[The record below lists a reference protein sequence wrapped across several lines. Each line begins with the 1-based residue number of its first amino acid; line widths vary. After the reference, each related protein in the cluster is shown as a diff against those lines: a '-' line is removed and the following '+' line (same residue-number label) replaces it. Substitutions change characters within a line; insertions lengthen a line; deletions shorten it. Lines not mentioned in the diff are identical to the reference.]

1 MMRRNLYILAIASL
15 LSGNYV
21 FAQDAVKQWSL
32 EECIQYAIEH
42 NIDLKQ
48 KEQEQESRKVDLHTS
63 KYSWLPALNGSLGQ
77 SFQFGRSTSKSGV
90 IVDQN
95 AANSTLG
102 INLDMPLF
110 DGLKIPNDIA
120 ARKLDLKASIE
131 NLNKA
136 REDLSINIASY
147 YLQVLYNK
155 ELLKIAQ
162 LQVELDKEQ
171 VNKTFRLPTEAE
183 WEYAARGGHKSKHY
197 KYSGS
202 NQVSEV
208 AWYVENSSGGQYGE
222 AGTTR
227 PVGLKKSN
235 ELGLYDMSGNVWEWC
250 GDLYTKEYKQ
260 GGKSI
265 HPGWPFEGT
274 YLFFR
279 RILRGGSWG
288 GTAKGCRV
296 SYIDYDIENY
306 SDEYGGFRLVM
317 ELNFSK

>member
-1 MMRRNLYILAIASL
+1 MKRRVKALTVVLAICL
-15 LSGNYV
+15 ITV
-21 FAQDAVKQWSL
+21 FIRCQSNETPIQQLIVVVNGDSIEMVFVKGGTFMMG
-32 EECIQYAIEH
+32 CT
-42 NIDLKQ
+42 D
-48 KEQEQESRKVDLHTS
+48 EQGCDCEDNEK
-63 KYSWLPALNGSLGQ
+63 P
-77 SFQFGRSTSKSGV
+77 
-90 IVDQN
+90 
-95 AANSTLG
+95 
-102 INLDMPLF
+102 
-110 DGLKIPNDIA
+110 
-120 ARKLDLKASIE
+120 ARKESVSDFYIGKYEVTQRLWRAVMDTDSILPFNGGCEDCPME
-131 NLNKA
+131 NVSWKNAQEFIGRLNA
-136 REDLSINIASY
+136 MTG
-147 YLQVLYNK
+147 
-155 ELLKIAQ
+155 
-162 LQVELDKEQ
+162 
-171 VNKTFRLPTEAE
+171 KTFRLPTEAE

-208 AWYVENSSGGQYGE
+208 AWYVGNSSGGQSGE

-317 ELNFSK
+317 EPESIK

>member
-1 MMRRNLYILAIASL
+1 M
-15 LSGNYV
+15 G
-21 FAQDAVKQWSL
+21 DA
-32 EECIQYAIEH
+32 
-42 NIDLKQ
+42 
-48 KEQEQESRKVDLHTS
+48 
-63 KYSWLPALNGSLGQ
+63 
-77 SFQFGRSTSKSGV
+77 
-90 IVDQN
+90 
-95 AANSTLG
+95 
-102 INLDMPLF
+102 
-110 DGLKIPNDIA
+110 
-120 ARKLDLKASIE
+120 
-131 NLNKA
+131 
-136 REDLSINIASY
+136 
-147 YLQVLYNK
+147 
-155 ELLKIAQ
+155 KIARW
-162 LQVELDKEQ
+162 K
-171 VNKTFRLPTEAE
+171 
-183 WEYAARGGHKSKHY
+183 
-197 KYSGS
+197 
-202 NQVSEV
+202 VSEV
-208 AWYVENSSGGQYGE
+208 AWHVGNSSGGQYGE

-317 ELNFSK
+317 EPESIK

>member
-1 MMRRNLYILAIASL
+1 MDTDSILPFNGGCEDCPMENVSWK
-15 LSGNYV
+15 N
-21 FAQDAVKQWSL
+21 AQ
-32 EECIQYAIEH
+32 EFIG
-42 NIDLKQ
+42 
-48 KEQEQESRKVDLHTS
+48 R
-63 KYSWLPALNGSLGQ
+63 LNAMTG
-77 SFQFGRSTSKSGV
+77 
-90 IVDQN
+90 
-95 AANSTLG
+95 
-102 INLDMPLF
+102 
-110 DGLKIPNDIA
+110 
-120 ARKLDLKASIE
+120 
-131 NLNKA
+131 
-136 REDLSINIASY
+136 
-147 YLQVLYNK
+147 
-155 ELLKIAQ
+155 
-162 LQVELDKEQ
+162 
-171 VNKTFRLPTEAE
+171 KTFRLPTEAE

-208 AWYVENSSGGQYGE
+208 AWYVGNSSGGQYGE

-288 GTAKGCRV
+288 GTAEGSRV

-317 ELNFSK
+317 EPESIK

>member
-1 MMRRNLYILAIASL
+1 MGI
-15 LSGNYV
+15 
-21 FAQDAVKQWSL
+21 
-32 EECIQYAIEH
+32 
-42 NIDLKQ
+42 
-48 KEQEQESRKVDLHTS
+48 
-63 KYSWLPALNGSLGQ
+63 
-77 SFQFGRSTSKSGV
+77 RSAWWT
-90 IVDQN
+90 Q
-95 AANSTLG
+95 
-102 INLDMPLF
+102 
-110 DGLKIPNDIA
+110 
-120 ARKLDLKASIE
+120 
-131 NLNKA
+131 
-136 REDLSINIASY
+136 
-147 YLQVLYNK
+147 
-155 ELLKIAQ
+155 
-162 LQVELDKEQ
+162 
-171 VNKTFRLPTEAE
+171 
-183 WEYAARGGHKSKHY
+183 

-208 AWYVENSSGGQYGE
+208 AWYVGNSSGGQYGE

-317 ELNFSK
+317 EPESIK